1 MKCSLDISNFFFFLF
16 KRSLVFPFLLLSS
29 ISLLC
34 SLRKAFLS
42 PLAILWN
49 SAFRCVYISFY
60 LLRFASLL
68 LSANCKASSDIHFT
82 ILHIFFLGDGFD
94 HPVLHSIMLVL
105 WPGIIPSPTTVK
117 ALSPNPELLGN
128 SLKYLLNEVQVT
140 NDLPHGL
147 CFWYYI

>member
-1 MKCSLDISNFFFFLF
+1 MKCSLDISNFFFFL

-42 PLAILWN
+42 LLAILWN

-105 WPGIIPSPTTVK
+105 WPGIIPSPTTVQ

>member
-1 MKCSLDISNFFFFLF
+1 MNCSLGISNFLKEISSLPILLF
-16 KRSLVFPFLLLSS
+16 PS
-29 ISLLC
+29 ISLHW

-42 PLAILWN
+42 LLAILWN
-49 SAFRCVYISFY
+49 SAFRCVYLSFY

-68 LSANCKASSDIHFT
+68 LSANCKASSDRHFT

-105 WPGIIPSPTTVK
+105 WPGIIPSPTTVQ